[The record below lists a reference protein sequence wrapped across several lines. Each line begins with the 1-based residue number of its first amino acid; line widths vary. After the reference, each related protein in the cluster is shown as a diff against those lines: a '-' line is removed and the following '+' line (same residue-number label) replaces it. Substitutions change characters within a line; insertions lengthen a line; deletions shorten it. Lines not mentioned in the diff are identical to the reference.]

1 MVEIACG
8 LTCLAKKAGEYYQL
22 GKREGATVP
31 IKVLMDTNL
40 ADNIDE
46 AFALAL
52 AACSPEI
59 ELVGVTVLEPEAEL
73 LTRQVLGAY
82 GKTSVP
88 VSVGYQQAVTQ
99 NVSWYRH
106 QASDSYEGPIS
117 PLDPTKAP
125 QFMASKLEQHGK
137 VTLVATAPLTNIAAL
152 LREYP
157 QAERGIEHLIFMG
170 GWSSQA
176 LPEWNIKADP
186 EAAETIFRT
195 DIPITAVGYEV
206 TLGCALQRHH
216 FAQLKSTGARGPRLL
231 SNLCD
236 SWLRGARSPDL
247 LMHDP
252 LTVALACQPSLV
264 YSSPTRVGITTAPGP
279 SRGTIYLE
287 PHLGKEIDLCYS
299 VDAIAYIDF
308 LLSRVALLPTGN
320 ATASVNPSRWCTE
333 VWGAYETTYYPGW
346 SLTNQNSHH
355 SLVLLLSG
363 SCSVNIRGQEYLA
376 EAGSTIYVPADEFYT
391 VSTPKGMSVMWLLFD
406 AYERKAPLTL
416 TEIKCIPGL
425 PVLTTTGPKSNLFS
439 LLAKNMVELWPY
451 PWREGSLLCKANLL
465 ELLSRLI
472 SLAREQEIQ
481 TQSEIQIAVLN
492 GKWYIEA
499 NFQKALTLDEISHH
513 VGLSK
518 YHFARSFK
526 DEYGIAPLQYQLHLR
541 MQQAKKLLELRHL
554 NITEISSLIG
564 YSSVNA
570 FSRAFR
576 REFGAS
582 PTEYL
587 ASKGLTL
594 LEGQNRDGAS

>member
-1 MVEIACG
+1 MP
-8 LTCLAKKAGEYYQL
+8 
-22 GKREGATVP
+22 R
-31 IKVLMDTNL
+31 KVLMDTNL

-59 ELVGVTVLEPEAEL
+59 ELIGVTVLEPEAEL

-82 GKTSVP
+82 GRSNVP

-106 QASDSYEGPIS
+106 QASDSYKGPIA
-117 PLDPTKAP
+117 PLVSTRAP
-125 QFMASKLEQHGK
+125 QLMAKKLEQNRR
-137 VTLVATAPLTNIAAL
+137 VTLVATAPLTNVAAL

-157 QAERGIEHLIFMG
+157 QAEKNIEHLIFMG

-176 LPEWNIKADP
+176 LPEWNIQADP
-186 EAAETIFRT
+186 EAAETIFNA

-216 FAQLKSTGARGPRLL
+216 IAQLKSSEARGPRLL
-231 SNLCD
+231 SALCK
-236 SWLRGARSPDL
+236 SWLQGARSPDL

-264 YSSPTRVGITTAPGP
+264 YSSPVKVAIATAPGP
-279 SRGTIYLE
+279 SRGTIFLE
-287 PHLGKEIDLCYS
+287 PGMGKEIDLCYS
-299 VDAIAYIDF
+299 VDAIAYLDF

-320 ATASVNPSRWCTE
+320 AMVSVNPSRWYTE

-363 SCSVNIRGQEYLA
+363 SCSISIRGEEYLA
-376 EAGSTIYVPADEFYT
+376 EAGSTIYVPANEFYT
-391 VSTPKGMSVMWLLFD
+391 VSTAKGMSVMWLLFD
-406 AYERKAPLTL
+406 VYERRAPLTL
-416 TEIKCIPGL
+416 TQIACISGL
-425 PVLTTTGPKSNLFS
+425 PICTATSPKSNLFN
-439 LLAKNMVELWPY
+439 LLAKHVVELWPN

-472 SLAREQEIQ
+472 SLAREQGIQ
-481 TQSEIQIAVLN
+481 TQSEMQIALLSA
-492 GKWYIEA
+492 KWYIEA
-499 NFQKALTLDEISHH
+499 NFQKDLTLDEISHH

-518 YHFARSFK
+518 YHFARNFK
-526 DEYGIAPLQYQLHLR
+526 EEYGVAPLQYQLRLR
-541 MQQAKKLLELRHL
+541 MQQAKKLLELHHL
-554 NITEISSLIG
+554 SITEISSLIG

-576 REFGAS
+576 REFGAA

-587 ASKGLTL
+587 ADKGLTSH
-594 LEGQNRDGAS
+594 EGQDRDGAS